1 MRQTWIVAAAALL
14 GAGGLLHGLGPGAGR
29 AWAQQ
34 APLTLVSWGGSY
46 QKAQRE
52 LQWEPAAREQGFTF
66 REDTVSNSY
75 AQIKLQVQSRAVTW
89 DIVQIGSFEMDQ
101 AGTEGLLE
109 EIDYKAAGIDP
120 GDFLP
125 GMAGRWCL
133 GTIAYSTVLAY
144 NARKYAANPPRTWA
158 DFWDV
163 QRFPGRRAFNGNR
176 VISVLEIALQADGVR
191 PAEVYPT
198 LRTQAGIDR
207 AFAKLEQ
214 LRPNVAVWWSSGAQQ
229 SQVLKDDEVDM
240 TTGWNGRIAA
250 AVADGADARV
260 SYDGGVVQF
269 DCYAIPK
276 GAPNRDRA
284 MRALAGLTA
293 PKVQAALSN
302 ALPYGPTN
310 RRAFEHISAEK
321 AAELPTSPDK
331 MDRQVIVDNEWY
343 FRNTAA
349 MQERFDR
356 LRQK

>member
-1 MRQTWIVAAAALL
+1 MRNRRTVLLLAAVALFPAAA
-14 GAGGLLHGLGPGAGR
+14 G
-29 AWAQQ
+29 AQQ

-46 QKAQRE
+46 QNAQRE
-52 LQWEPAAREQGFTF
+52 LQWEPAAKAQGFTF

-75 AQIKLQVQSRAVTW
+75 AQIKLQVQSKAVTW

-101 AGTEGLLE
+101 AGAEGLLE

-120 GDFLP
+120 ADFLP
-125 GMAGRWCL
+125 GMAGKWCL

-144 NARKYAANPPRTWA
+144 NATKYGARPPRSWA

-163 QRFPGRRAFNGNR
+163 GAFPGRRAFNGNR

-191 PAEVYPT
+191 PAEVYP
-198 LRTQAGIDR
+198 LLNTQAGVDR

-214 LRPNVAVWWSSGAQQ
+214 LRPHVAVWWASGAQQ

-240 TTGWNGRIAA
+240 TTGWNGRITA
-250 AVADGADARV
+250 AVKDGANAKM

-276 GAPNRDRA
+276 GAPNKERA
-284 MRALAGLTA
+284 MKALAALTA
-293 PKVQAALSN
+293 PAVQAALST

-310 RRAFEHISAEK
+310 RRAFDLIPPAQ

-331 MDRQVIVDNEWY
+331 MANQVIVDNVWY
-343 FRNTAA
+343 YKNTAA

>member
-1 MRQTWIVAAAALL
+1 MRQSLLAVLLLAATPALSQ
-14 GAGGLLHGLGPGAGR
+14 P
-29 AWAQQ
+29 
-34 APLTLVSWGGSY
+34 APLTLVSWGGTY

-52 LQWEPAAREQGFTF
+52 LQWEPAAKAQGFTF

-75 AQIKLQVQSRAVTW
+75 AQIKLQVQSHAVTW

-101 AGTEGLLE
+101 AGAEGLLE
-109 EIDYKAAGIDP
+109 EIDYKAAGIDSA
-120 GDFLP
+120 DFLP
-125 GMAGRWCL
+125 GMAAKYCL

-144 NARKYAANPPRTWA
+144 NAQKYAAHPPRTWA

-163 QRFPGRRAFNGNR
+163 RTFPGRRAFNGNR
-176 VISVLEIALQADGVR
+176 VISVLEIALQADGVK
-191 PAEVYPT
+191 PAEVYSLLNTP
-198 LRTQAGIDR
+198 AGIDR
-207 AFAKLEQ
+207 AFRKLEE
-214 LRPNVAVWWSSGAQQ
+214 LKPNVAVWWASGAQQ

-240 TTGWNGRIAA
+240 TTGWNGRITA
-250 AVADGADARV
+250 AVNDGANAKM

-276 GAPNRDRA
+276 GAPNKDRA
-284 MRALAGLTA
+284 MKALAALTSPA
-293 PKVQAALSN
+293 VQAALSN

-310 RRAFEHISAEK
+310 RRAFDLIAPAK

-331 MDRQVIVDNEWY
+331 MANQVIVDNAWY
-343 FRNTAA
+343 YKNTAA